1 MKLNPTPASVCTAR
15 VVCVGERVSLGVCL
29 GKDGGQQGTGWVQG
43 RRREIRV
50 FVFQKGRPAVL
61 HVQCGGGH
69 WPLLSII
76 SIIFSLLNAHR
87 FPRHFLLPA
96 LSFFQ
101 LKNEWLF
108 GVNYVWL
115 RDDAEWMG
123 LWECESWMRSWKSYL
138 SLTSDQGTA
147 VSNESVILSQSAE
160 QLWGEEG
167 GAETKVWSVVFMR
180 SLFGCRFTGAI
191 CV

>member
-15 VVCVGERVSLGVCL
+15 VVCVGEKVSLGVCL

-50 FVFQKGRPAVL
+50 SVFTVWWGALTPT
-61 HVQCGGGH
+61 
-69 WPLLSII
+69 
-76 SIIFSLLNAHR
+76 FY
-87 FPRHFLLPA
+87 HFLPLERTPFSPA
-96 LSFFQ
+96 LSPPSS
-101 LKNEWLF
+101 LILSAEEWMAF

-147 VSNESVILSQSAE
+147 VSNESAILSQSAE

-191 CV
+191 CL